1 MTGDVINLRQVRKL
15 KARSEKEQTAAENRV
30 LFGRTKSEKAVTRA
44 LKAKVEKALDQG
56 RLEKP
61 AQED

>member
-15 KARSEKEQTAAENRV
+15 KARSDKEQSAAENRV

-56 RLEKP
+56 KLDKSEKV
-61 AQED
+61 D